1 MIQFGT
7 LKNLD
12 GIVFN
17 FFFIQGFQAVI
28 RLLHVTEVIV
38 FRKGFT

>member
-12 GIVFN
+12 GIVFI
-17 FFFIQGFQAVI
+17 FFIQGFQAVI